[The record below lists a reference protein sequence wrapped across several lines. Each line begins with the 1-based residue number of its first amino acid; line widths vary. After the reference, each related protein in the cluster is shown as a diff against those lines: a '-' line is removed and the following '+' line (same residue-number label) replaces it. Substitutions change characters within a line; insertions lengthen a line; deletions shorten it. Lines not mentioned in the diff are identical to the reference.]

1 MSCSTLTK
9 ATSDDYSYV
18 FNASNQLW
26 MRVQDDPYK
35 MSNINKMFY
44 REGIE
49 KEVKATHYALKLFPR
64 DEQELNEL
72 IALNDIHYSYIP
84 FGYEYVPAFLSD
96 SLDTIVEKMS
106 CFFEEERYFYSDIHD
121 TTIKRSMPVL
131 YAAWPINRSLPKGFD
146 YSIEYSV
153 CIPDYLGEYAN
164 DHDMNRLNTM
174 MGNRNIVLSG
184 YSLCYE

>member
-1 MSCSTLTK
+1 MKRYLLFVIVCLSISCSKEIDQSFQVSCSTLTK

-72 IALNDIHYSYIP
+72 IA
-84 FGYEYVPAFLSD
+84 
-96 SLDTIVEKMS
+96 MS

-121 TTIKRSMPVL
+121 ATIKRSMPVL

-146 YSIEYSV
+146 YTIEYSV